1 MSARRCFDCGAT
13 GLEAT
18 FAGRRKPASRRDRCD
33 DCKSFP
39 LAVSAERVAARR
51 AEIAALRAAGRY
63 RPAKPFH
70 TAPLFA
76 WAASIGEGI

>member
-1 MSARRCFDCGAT
+1 MSARRCFDCG
-13 GLEAT
+13 GSCLEGAT
-18 FAGRRKPASRRDRCD
+18 FTRRKSKLQRIRCD